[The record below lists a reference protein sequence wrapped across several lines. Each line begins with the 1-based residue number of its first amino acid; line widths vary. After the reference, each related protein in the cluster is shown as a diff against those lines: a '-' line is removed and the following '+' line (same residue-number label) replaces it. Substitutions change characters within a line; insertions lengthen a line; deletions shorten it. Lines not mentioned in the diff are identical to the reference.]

1 MKLLILFPIFLLC
14 ETALYAQ
21 QATSATGGNI
31 SGTGGS
37 VSYTIGQVAY
47 INLQNS
53 SGAITQG
60 VQQPF
65 EIVVVTGYEDAAN
78 VPFPCSVYPNPAFEQ
93 VTLKIEKSF
102 PKNLHVF
109 LNNAEG
115 KHLQNLQITDQET
128 LIPMESLPSGTYL
141 LEIYDSHKVIRSF
154 KIIKTLH

>member
-1 MKLLILFPIFLLC
+1 MKLLFLFLIFLSC

-21 QATSATGGNI
+21 QATSVTGGNI

-47 INLQNS
+47 TNLQNS

-65 EIVVVTGYEDAAN
+65 EIVVVTGCEDAAN
-78 VPFPCSVYPNPAFEQ
+78 VTFPCSVYPNPAFEQ
-93 VTLKIEKSF
+93 VTLKIEKSI

-115 KHLQNLQITDQET
+115 KHLQNLQVTDQET
-128 LIPMESLPSGTYL
+128 LIQMDGLPTGTYL
-141 LEIYDSHKVIRSF
+141 LEIYDSQKVIRSF

>member
-1 MKLLILFPIFLLC
+1 MKLLLLFSIFLWC

-47 INLQNS
+47 TNLQNS
-53 SGAITQG
+53 FGAITQG

-65 EIVVVTGYEDAAN
+65 EIVVVTDYEDAAN
-78 VPFPCSVYPNPAFEQ
+78 VTFPCSVYPNPTSEQ
-93 VTLKIEKSF
+93 VTLKIENSI
-102 PKNLHVF
+102 PKNIHVF
-109 LNNAEG
+109 LNNVEG

-128 LIPMESLPSGTYL
+128 LIPLDGLPSGTYL
-141 LEIYDSHKVIRSF
+141 LEIYDSQKVIRSF